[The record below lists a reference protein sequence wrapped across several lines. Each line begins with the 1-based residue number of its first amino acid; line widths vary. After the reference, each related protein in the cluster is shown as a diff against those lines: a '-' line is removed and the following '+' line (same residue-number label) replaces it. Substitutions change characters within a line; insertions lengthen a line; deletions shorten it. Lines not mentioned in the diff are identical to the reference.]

1 MAKSKNQ
8 QEAHGIGQVEDQL
21 NSQAQAAEQMQG
33 LNAVDQSVQEA
44 AQNMHSESLD
54 EVMER
59 ETTS

>member
-21 NSQAQAAEQMQG
+21 NNQAQAAEQMQG

-59 ETTS
+59 ETT